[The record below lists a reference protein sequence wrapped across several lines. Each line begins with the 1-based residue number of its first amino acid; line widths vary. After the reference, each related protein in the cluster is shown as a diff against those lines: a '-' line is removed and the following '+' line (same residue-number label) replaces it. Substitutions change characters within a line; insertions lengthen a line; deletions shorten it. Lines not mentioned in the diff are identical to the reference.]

1 MVCASLAASTSSKT
15 QDAVMEMLASSATFV
30 TEMQPGKSGFVSGTT
45 IAASSAD
52 EIAYSS
58 NGLLMSDKNRIETVS
73 GSIVCICPT
82 LAALGT
88 L

>member
-1 MVCASLAASTSSKT
+1 MTILRN
-15 QDAVMEMLASSATFV
+15 LR
-30 TEMQPGKSGFVSGTT
+30 MQPGKSGFVSGTT